1 MKKGIWLSIIAGA
14 AAVAAASVAAAA
26 FIKRKSEAL
35 SDQLDYDP
43 DEYFEGEE
51 EEVIVEIT
59 EDEPAEEAPA
69 EEPEAACEC
78 AECTAEDCTVC
89 PSDAPAEE
97 EKPAE

>member
-1 MKKGIWLSIIAGA
+1 MKKGIWLSVIAGA
-14 AAVAAASVAAAA
+14 AAVAAASVAVAA

-51 EEVIVEIT
+51 EIIVEVT
-59 EDEPAEEAPA
+59 EDEPTAEAPA
-69 EEPEAACEC
+69 EETCEC
-78 AECTAEDCTVC
+78 AECTAEDCSVC
-89 PSDAPAEE
+89 PSDVPSEE